1 MIEKIDADINNN
13 SVLQLEGPILV
24 LGASGFVGA
33 NLFHFLNQFRNDVFA
48 GVPQDKGWR
57 LREIDDS
64 KIVKID
70 IENSNSIDESLK
82 RINPKTIFNFIAY
95 GAYSFEEDQNKIYK
109 TNLEATI
116 NLINILNEL
125 NISAFIHAG
134 SSSEYG
140 LNSNKPL
147 ENAEC
152 IPNSDY
158 SISKLAI
165 TNYINMMGKKFN
177 FPGISLRLY
186 SVYGPLEDESR
197 LMPNLVKLAL
207 ERKFPSFVNKEV
219 SRDFVY
225 ISDVCNAFV
234 TAALKINKDLYG
246 ETFNIGSGNKTT
258 IEDLAII
265 SKKLFKIEKDPEF
278 GNMQERKWDLT
289 DWYSNPAK
297 ANEIL
302 EWKASIPIEEGL
314 KKISEWM
321 KSNKYNRKV
330 KKTKENLEKPTKK
343 ISAIIACYKDE
354 KSIPIMY
361 KELSSVFK
369 KLKIEYEI
377 IFVND
382 CSPDQSKELILK
394 ISKNDPRVVG
404 INHSRNFGSQ
414 MAFVSGMEIAKGD
427 SVVLL
432 DGDLQDPPKIIEK
445 FYEKWEE
452 GYDVVYGVRAKREM
466 KRIVEFQYKM
476 FYKVF
481 SKFSYLDIP
490 RDAGDFSL
498 LDKKV
503 VKVILNFQEK
513 DLFLR
518 GIRAYV
524 GFNQVGVEY
533 FRPERRFG
541 KSTNNFFKN
550 IDWAKKGI
558 FSFSN
563 SPLAFLTAS
572 GFILLIISF
581 ILIMTFII
589 LRIIYPDIA
598 PEGATTILV
607 SIFTFGAL
615 NILAIGIV
623 GEYIGKI
630 LIEVKQRPRLIRESI
645 IRNGIIKN
653 EKNIS

>member
-258 IEDLAII
+258 IEALAII

-302 EWKASIPIEEGL
+302 EWKASISIEEGL

>member
-1 MIEKIDADINNN
+1 
-13 SVLQLEGPILV
+13 
-24 LGASGFVGA
+24 
-33 NLFHFLNQFRNDVFA
+33 
-48 GVPQDKGWR
+48 
-57 LREIDDS
+57 
-64 KIVKID
+64 
-70 IENSNSIDESLK
+70 
-82 RINPKTIFNFIAY
+82 
-95 GAYSFEEDQNKIYK
+95 
-109 TNLEATI
+109 
-116 NLINILNEL
+116 
-125 NISAFIHAG
+125 
-134 SSSEYG
+134 
-140 LNSNKPL
+140 
-147 ENAEC
+147 
-152 IPNSDY
+152 
-158 SISKLAI
+158 
-165 TNYINMMGKKFN
+165 
-177 FPGISLRLY
+177 
-186 SVYGPLEDESR
+186 
-197 LMPNLVKLAL
+197 
-207 ERKFPSFVNKEV
+207 
-219 SRDFVY
+219 
-225 ISDVCNAFV
+225 
-234 TAALKINKDLYG
+234 
-246 ETFNIGSGNKTT
+246 
-258 IEDLAII
+258 
-265 SKKLFKIEKDPEF
+265 
-278 GNMQERKWDLT
+278 
-289 DWYSNPAK
+289 
-297 ANEIL
+297 
-302 EWKASIPIEEGL
+302 
-314 KKISEWM
+314 
-321 KSNKYNRKV
+321 
-330 KKTKENLEKPTKK
+330 
-343 ISAIIACYKDE
+343 
-354 KSIPIMY
+354 MY

-550 IDWAKKGI
+550 IDWAKKRNI
-558 FSFSN
+558 FR
-563 SPLAFLTAS
+563 LA
-572 GFILLIISF
+572 
-581 ILIMTFII
+581 I
-589 LRIIYPDIA
+589 LRW
-598 PEGATTILV
+598 L
-607 SIFTFGAL
+607 S
-615 NILAIGIV
+615 
-623 GEYIGKI
+623 
-630 LIEVKQRPRLIRESI
+630 
-645 IRNGIIKN
+645 
-653 EKNIS
+653 

>member
-1 MIEKIDADINNN
+1 
-13 SVLQLEGPILV
+13 
-24 LGASGFVGA
+24 
-33 NLFHFLNQFRNDVFA
+33 
-48 GVPQDKGWR
+48 
-57 LREIDDS
+57 
-64 KIVKID
+64 
-70 IENSNSIDESLK
+70 
-82 RINPKTIFNFIAY
+82 
-95 GAYSFEEDQNKIYK
+95 
-109 TNLEATI
+109 
-116 NLINILNEL
+116 
-125 NISAFIHAG
+125 
-134 SSSEYG
+134 
-140 LNSNKPL
+140 
-147 ENAEC
+147 
-152 IPNSDY
+152 
-158 SISKLAI
+158 
-165 TNYINMMGKKFN
+165 
-177 FPGISLRLY
+177 
-186 SVYGPLEDESR
+186 
-197 LMPNLVKLAL
+197 
-207 ERKFPSFVNKEV
+207 
-219 SRDFVY
+219 
-225 ISDVCNAFV
+225 
-234 TAALKINKDLYG
+234 
-246 ETFNIGSGNKTT
+246 
-258 IEDLAII
+258 
-265 SKKLFKIEKDPEF
+265 
-278 GNMQERKWDLT
+278 
-289 DWYSNPAK
+289 
-297 ANEIL
+297 
-302 EWKASIPIEEGL
+302 
-314 KKISEWM
+314 
-321 KSNKYNRKV
+321 
-330 KKTKENLEKPTKK
+330 
-343 ISAIIACYKDE
+343 
-354 KSIPIMY
+354 MY

-369 KLKIEYEI
+369 RLKIEYEI

>member
-302 EWKASIPIEEGL
+302 EWKASISIEEGL

-330 KKTKENLEKPTKK
+330 KKTKETLEKPTKK

>member
-1 MIEKIDADINNN
+1 MIEKIDADIDNN

-70 IENSNSIDESLK
+70 IGNSNSIDESLK

-95 GAYSFEEDQNKIYK
+95 GAYSFEKDQNKIYK

-258 IEDLAII
+258 I
-265 SKKLFKIEKDPEF
+265 
-278 GNMQERKWDLT
+278 
-289 DWYSNPAK
+289 
-297 ANEIL
+297 
-302 EWKASIPIEEGL
+302 
-314 KKISEWM
+314 
-321 KSNKYNRKV
+321 
-330 KKTKENLEKPTKK
+330 
-343 ISAIIACYKDE
+343 
-354 KSIPIMY
+354 
-361 KELSSVFK
+361 
-369 KLKIEYEI
+369 
-377 IFVND
+377 
-382 CSPDQSKELILK
+382 
-394 ISKNDPRVVG
+394 
-404 INHSRNFGSQ
+404 
-414 MAFVSGMEIAKGD
+414 
-427 SVVLL
+427 
-432 DGDLQDPPKIIEK
+432 
-445 FYEKWEE
+445 
-452 GYDVVYGVRAKREM
+452 
-466 KRIVEFQYKM
+466 
-476 FYKVF
+476 
-481 SKFSYLDIP
+481 
-490 RDAGDFSL
+490 
-498 LDKKV
+498 
-503 VKVILNFQEK
+503 
-513 DLFLR
+513 
-518 GIRAYV
+518 
-524 GFNQVGVEY
+524 
-533 FRPERRFG
+533 
-541 KSTNNFFKN
+541 
-550 IDWAKKGI
+550 
-558 FSFSN
+558 
-563 SPLAFLTAS
+563 
-572 GFILLIISF
+572 
-581 ILIMTFII
+581 
-589 LRIIYPDIA
+589 
-598 PEGATTILV
+598 
-607 SIFTFGAL
+607 
-615 NILAIGIV
+615 
-623 GEYIGKI
+623 
-630 LIEVKQRPRLIRESI
+630 
-645 IRNGIIKN
+645 
-653 EKNIS
+653 

>member
-1 MIEKIDADINNN
+1 
-13 SVLQLEGPILV
+13 
-24 LGASGFVGA
+24 
-33 NLFHFLNQFRNDVFA
+33 
-48 GVPQDKGWR
+48 
-57 LREIDDS
+57 
-64 KIVKID
+64 
-70 IENSNSIDESLK
+70 
-82 RINPKTIFNFIAY
+82 
-95 GAYSFEEDQNKIYK
+95 
-109 TNLEATI
+109 
-116 NLINILNEL
+116 
-125 NISAFIHAG
+125 
-134 SSSEYG
+134 
-140 LNSNKPL
+140 
-147 ENAEC
+147 
-152 IPNSDY
+152 
-158 SISKLAI
+158 
-165 TNYINMMGKKFN
+165 
-177 FPGISLRLY
+177 
-186 SVYGPLEDESR
+186 
-197 LMPNLVKLAL
+197 
-207 ERKFPSFVNKEV
+207 
-219 SRDFVY
+219 
-225 ISDVCNAFV
+225 
-234 TAALKINKDLYG
+234 
-246 ETFNIGSGNKTT
+246 
-258 IEDLAII
+258 
-265 SKKLFKIEKDPEF
+265 
-278 GNMQERKWDLT
+278 MQERKWDLT